1 MVYTKSNEIII
12 SMSTIP
18 SRISVIEPVIKS
30 LINQTLKPDYIYIN
44 VPKKYK
50 RFTEKIKKP
59 SFLEKKEY
67 INVRLFHMENDYG
80 PASKF
85 IGTLENPN
93 VDNEAFVC
101 ITDDDVIKHEDWLKT
116 LYNKFI
122 ALKQTSI
129 CSFVELNLG
138 NNIIWGYLGYIF
150 KKKMLNLDNI
160 LEFYGKIEKECFLV
174 DDHWFTGYCHN
185 KSIPIFNIPI
195 GRQSE
200 INTPLDASDSL
211 VGLGGENNR
220 RDVSEK
226 CRKVIHDKFNTE
238 FPFWCCIGCCKKGV
252 RIKDTKKVKEHFEP
266 HDINNWINT
275 KAEYVSSTPN
285 RNITLKK
292 DTVMS
297 KNLIIFIFLL
307 VILKYLITL
316 DSKYN
321 LGIVRDLQRV
331 VEYIWVNI
339 NQLSYSELSKIVIG
353 LVVFGIVGRF
363 KKFSLNIPTQI
374 ENFETPTF
382 ANESEIPKLV
392 IQTYYDKKK
401 IPQKVFEN
409 INEFAGDYKHII
421 FDDDEITEFLKK
433 NYKPDVLKT
442 FDLLKGAHKADLFRY
457 CFLYKFGGIY
467 LDIKTE
473 LIRPLDEV
481 FNRNH
486 TYSVLS
492 IVRNTVYQG
501 VIATLPGNPIF
512 LKLIKFMINIVKGG
526 RKYNY
531 IIFTRDLW
539 NNIHRECNMRPYA
552 GINKNIENPKF
563 NYHLFQE
570 KCTKDKLDCY
580 DGLDRHNLCCYIYE
594 GNERLIKSRYADFPW

>member
-1 MVYTKSNEIII
+1 
-12 SMSTIP
+12 MSTIP

-50 RFTEKIKKP
+50 RFNEKIEKP
-59 SFLEKKEY
+59 LFLDKEEY
-67 INVRLFHMENDYG
+67 ANVHLFQMENDYG
-80 PASKF
+80 PACKF
-85 IGTLENPN
+85 IGTLENPH
-93 VDNEAFVC
+93 VDNEDFVC
-101 ITDDDVIKHEDWLKT
+101 ITDDDVIKHKDWLST

-122 ALKQTSI
+122 TLKGTSI

-150 KKKMLNLDNI
+150 KKNMLNLDSI
-160 LEFYGKIEKECFLV
+160 LEFYDQIEDECFLV
-174 DDHWFTGYCHN
+174 DDHWFTGYCHY

-195 GRQSE
+195 KRQSE

-211 VGLGGENNR
+211 VRLKGENNR
-220 RDVSEK
+220 RDVSER
-226 CRKVIHDKFNTE
+226 CRKAIHDKFDTE
-238 FPFWCCIGCCKKGV
+238 FPYWCCIGCCKRGV
-252 RIKDTKKVKEHFEP
+252 RIRDTPKVKEHFEP
-266 HDINNWINT
+266 HDIKNWIDT
-275 KAEYVSSTPN
+275 KAEYVSSVSN
-285 RNITLKK
+285 KDNIKLNNLLKF
-292 DTVMS
+292 M
-297 KNLIIFIFLL
+297 FLL
-307 VILKYLITL
+307 LVLKYLITL

-321 LGIVRDLQRV
+321 LGILN
-331 VEYIWVNI
+331 YILVNI
-339 NQLSYSELSKIVIG
+339 KQLSYSDMSKIVIG
-353 LVVFGIVGRF
+353 LIVFGCIRQLKIQ
-363 KKFSLNIPTQI
+363 KKL
-374 ENFETPTF
+374 ENFETQSMPY
-382 ANESEIPKLV
+382 ESDIPKLV

-401 IPQKVFEN
+401 IPQKVFDN
-409 INEFAGDYKHII
+409 INEFAGNYKHII
-421 FDDDEITEFLKK
+421 FDDNQIIKFLKK

-442 FDLLKGAHKADLFRY
+442 FNLLKGAHKADLFRY

-473 LIRPLDEV
+473 LIKPLDEI
-481 FNRNH
+481 FTRNH

-501 VIATLPGNPIF
+501 VIATPPGNPIF

-539 NNIHRECNMRPYA
+539 NNIHRECNARPFA
-552 GINKNIENPKF
+552 GINKNLENPKF
-563 NYHLFQE
+563 NYNLFQE

-594 GNERLIKSRYADFPW
+594 GNEKIIKSRYADFPW